1 MFTHEQLHRFIN
13 SKENTLI
20 ATPDSKYA
28 LYKFNGDRIEVRLDE
43 KFHREADGR
52 NRKSIGYMETIL
64 RMYLTPE
71 QNVFDTYYR
80 LLRNCLL
87 IERVQ

>member
-1 MFTHEQLHRFIN
+1 MFTHEQLQRFIN
-13 SKENTLI
+13 STDNTLI
-20 ATPDSKYA
+20 LSSDSKYA

-43 KFHREADGR
+43 KFHRDEDGR

-71 QNVFDTYYR
+71 QNTFDTYYR

-87 IERVQ
+87 VERVQ